1 MSTFIDMIILEIV
14 YSGSDFEL
22 LQLTFLLA

>member
-14 YSGSDFEL
+14 YSVSDFEL

>member
-14 YSGSDFEL
+14 YSVSGFEL